1 MFNFGGLASGLD
13 TNALIS
19 GLMGVERIPLQ
30 LLHAKQRGIESAQ
43 STVSSILGKITAV
56 KTAAEELSD
65 ASGFSSLV
73 ATSDAPAVVAT
84 ASGAGAEGTFSIEVT
99 QLAQEQRNR
108 SDSYSD
114 SVSALGL
121 SGNMD
126 FAVGSDAAVSISVEA
141 GDSLAGIAAKINSS
155 GARVSASVVEDQGSY
170 RLLVRGTDTGSSN
183 GFTVT
188 GSATLGLDSIGN
200 QYQKPQNAVIKLD
213 GTFTIDS
220 STNQFTNVVDGI
232 DIAVTA
238 ETSTPATVTI
248 ERDGDTLKGKIEDF
262 VSAYNDAISAS
273 QLATGFGPLNAQH
286 IELASDST
294 LRGAMM
300 SLSSAVSSSVS
311 GLSGKYDMLASV
323 GVHLTQSGKLELDS
337 AALEE
342 ALQDDVAAVEKVFV
356 GDPTANVDGAMA
368 AIISVVD
375 RYTDGDESILQL
387 KVDAMD
393 TQVDRLEED
402 AIRLE
407 RRLDD
412 YEVQLQKKF
421 TALELAVSQI
431 QAQQSALTGLINMS
445 INQG

>member
-1 MFNFGGLASGLD
+1 
-13 TNALIS
+13 
-19 GLMGVERIPLQ
+19 MGVERIPLQ
-30 LLHAKQRGIESAQ
+30 QLHAKQRGIESAQ

-200 QYQKPQNAVIKLD
+200 Q
-213 GTFTIDS
+213 
-220 STNQFTNVVDGI
+220 
-232 DIAVTA
+232 
-238 ETSTPATVTI
+238 
-248 ERDGDTLKGKIEDF
+248 
-262 VSAYNDAISAS
+262 
-273 QLATGFGPLNAQH
+273 
-286 IELASDST
+286 
-294 LRGAMM
+294 
-300 SLSSAVSSSVS
+300 
-311 GLSGKYDMLASV
+311 
-323 GVHLTQSGKLELDS
+323 
-337 AALEE
+337 
-342 ALQDDVAAVEKVFV
+342 
-356 GDPTANVDGAMA
+356 
-368 AIISVVD
+368 
-375 RYTDGDESILQL
+375 
-387 KVDAMD
+387 
-393 TQVDRLEED
+393 
-402 AIRLE
+402 
-407 RRLDD
+407 
-412 YEVQLQKKF
+412 
-421 TALELAVSQI
+421 
-431 QAQQSALTGLINMS
+431 
-445 INQG
+445 